1 MNEKEKRKRLR
12 TFIKC
17 IYLANSNAD
26 PESVQ
31 ACCITKAWI
40 LLKALPAWAQE
51 VKLKSST
58 AEVYVKHST
67 STTKPQTCVSSV

>member
-1 MNEKEKRKRLR
+1 MRKKKERLR

-40 LLKALPAWAQE
+40 LLKALLAWAQE

-67 STTKPQTCVSSV
+67 STTKRQTCVSSV